1 MRGPPKLVAAS
12 TVSRTHTSTKRRV
25 TLLSAQTS
33 KGHQWDLRCAAI
45 GRPRSGSSLLKTCL
59 RRVAP
64 VMAPTPAPAEPVGR
78 GIDDDVDAG
87 AADAGADAA
96 HRTRAQ

>member
-25 TLLSAQTS
+25 TLLSAQT
-33 KGHQWDLRCAAI
+33 KVHQWDLRCAAI
-45 GRPRSGSSLLKTCL
+45 GRPRSGSSLLKTRL